1 VPKYYARVSFSLY
14 IEAKSAEEGAKIAR
28 IGARL
33 TTKGPIS
40 EVIGPLLDEIHEISD
55 VEDEKE

>member
-14 IEAKSAEEGAKIAR
+14 ITAESDVEGAKIAR
-28 IGARL
+28 EL
-33 TTKGPIS
+33 TKLTIQRPIS
-40 EVIGPLLDEIHEISD
+40 EYLGPFLDEIHEVSD